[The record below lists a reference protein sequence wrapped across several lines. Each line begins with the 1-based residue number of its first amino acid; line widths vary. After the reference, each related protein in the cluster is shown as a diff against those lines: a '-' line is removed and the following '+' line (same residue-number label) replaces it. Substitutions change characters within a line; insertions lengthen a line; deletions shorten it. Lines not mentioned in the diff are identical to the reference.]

1 MHYFEAWGEGW
12 YYFPL
17 AMCVIMFFLMVIFI
31 FIFYRRRQFIFRSKY
46 FRRNWGRGLF
56 AACCGT
62 SSANSAINILKKR
75 YASGEI
81 NKEEFEAMKRD
92 ISDPN

>member
-17 AMCVIMFFLMVIFI
+17 TVCIIMFLIMAVCI
-31 FIFYRRRQFIFRSKY
+31 FIFYRRRKFFFGSRY
-46 FRRNWGRGLF
+46 FRRNWNRGLF

-62 SSANSAINILKKR
+62 GATHSATDILKKR

-81 NKEEFEAMKRD
+81 NKEEFEEMKRD